1 MLTLCTT
8 DDHKHAQARLRSAPL
23 RRLEGELSKISKRR
37 ALLEKDLRH
46 VGLPLV
52 NAALIDDMKLNRQK
66 HEQSL
71 HASTSGATAQAP
83 NVLTEFP
90 ITSSIGTRAFLWP
103 TSQGDESERNTGWG
117 AGHGVDRYIN
127 KAQSHLLT
135 GRFEQAEEELTKAQ
149 RTRGGSSALKQFRL
163 GSSLALTTLALGKYA
178 ESAKLS
184 KQQIGRMRAQQQRAA
199 DATVS
204 SSDAQKKGQG
214 LDAELDQMRRRR
226 TGHAATDKEREERL
240 KRHRRHERLRS
251 AATHYNRGLALAA
264 AGRHKQAIGSYTSA
278 LKLDGSNTGFLLSR
292 AASYKTLG
300 AYKQAI
306 LDLDLAAE
314 DRLCASGNLEET
326 VYEHTFDGA
335 SCVCV
340 CVCVC

>member
-8 DDHKHAQARLRSAPL
+8 HDHKHAQARLRSAPL

-163 GSSLALTTLALGKYA
+163 GSSLGIFRLGSFA
-178 ESAKLS
+178 WGTWAWE
-184 KQQIGRMRAQQQRAA
+184 
-199 DATVS
+199 
-204 SSDAQKKGQG
+204 
-214 LDAELDQMRRRR
+214 
-226 TGHAATDKEREERL
+226 
-240 KRHRRHERLRS
+240 
-251 AATHYNRGLALAA
+251 
-264 AGRHKQAIGSYTSA
+264 AGGTSA
-278 LKLDGSNTGFLLSR
+278 
-292 AASYKTLG
+292 
-300 AYKQAI
+300 
-306 LDLDLAAE
+306 
-314 DRLCASGNLEET
+314 ET
-326 VYEHTFDGA
+326 PG
-335 SCVCV
+335 
-340 CVCVC
+340 